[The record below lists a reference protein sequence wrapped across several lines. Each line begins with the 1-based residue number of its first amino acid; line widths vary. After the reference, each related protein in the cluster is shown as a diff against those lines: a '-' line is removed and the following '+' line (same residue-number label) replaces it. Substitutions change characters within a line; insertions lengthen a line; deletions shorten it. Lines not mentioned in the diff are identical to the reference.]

1 MLLVMSSQKVFQ
13 SSDAGIALWE
23 LTWKEVSKFLPNLKT
38 ELFPNEQQ
46 ASAVE
51 MESSD
56 VSKPELS
63 TNEVNEAK
71 IDGERELA

>member
-38 ELFPNEQQ
+38 ELFPNEQ
-46 ASAVE
+46 APAVE
-51 MESSD
+51 MGSSD

-63 TNEVNEAK
+63 TDEVNEAK
-71 IDGERELA
+71 IDEERELA